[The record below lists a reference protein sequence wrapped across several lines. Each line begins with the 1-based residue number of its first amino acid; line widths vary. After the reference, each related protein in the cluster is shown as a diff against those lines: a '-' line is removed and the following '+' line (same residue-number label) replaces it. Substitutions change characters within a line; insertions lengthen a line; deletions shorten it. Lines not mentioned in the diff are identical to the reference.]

1 MLKLKKQML
10 KYRIM
15 SVLQPCKITNQF
27 IQMEWIFNP
36 WPWYIGGPMI
46 ALILFLLLF
55 FGKNFGMSSN
65 LRTLCTICGAGK
77 STEFFNFD
85 WKKQQWNL
93 MVSAGAIVGG
103 AIASEFLS
111 INTSVAIHPETI
123 SKLHKLNLNS
133 AGIAYMP
140 EELFSIQALTQPK
153 VVLILSFG
161 GFLVGFGA
169 RYAGGCTSGHAISG
183 LSNLQLVSLY
193 AVIGFFVGG
202 LFMNH
207 LILPYIL

>member
-1 MLKLKKQML
+1 
-10 KYRIM
+10 
-15 SVLQPCKITNQF
+15 
-27 IQMEWIFNP
+27 MELILNP

-46 ALILFLLLF
+46 ALILFLLLY

-93 MVSAGAIVGG
+93 MVSVGAILGG
-103 AIASEFLS
+103 AIASQFLTIDS
-111 INTSVAIHPETI
+111 SVAIHPDTL
-123 SKLHKLNLNS
+123 SKLQELNFES
-133 AGIAYMP
+133 AGMAYMP
-140 EELFSIQALTQPK
+140 EELFSIQAMTQPK
-153 VVLILSFG
+153 VLFILSFG

-193 AVIGFFVGG
+193 AVIGFFIGG
-202 LFMNH
+202 LVMNH
-207 LILPYIL
+207 IVLPYLL